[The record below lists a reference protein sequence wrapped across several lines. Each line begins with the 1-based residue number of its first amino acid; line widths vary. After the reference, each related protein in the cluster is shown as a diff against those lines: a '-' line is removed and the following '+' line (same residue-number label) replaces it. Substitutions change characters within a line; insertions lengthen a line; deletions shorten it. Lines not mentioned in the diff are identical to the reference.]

1 MKEQHYTIKKLQAN
15 HYTILLAIIVAVV
28 TVVVALTLGRDLAL
42 SVFLTGILCLTG
54 LIIGNV
60 IRKKRKV
67 GKAVDEMNPNA
78 SEAANKET
86 K

>member
-1 MKEQHYTIKKLQAN
+1 MKKLEAN
-15 HYTILLAIIVAVV
+15 HYTILLAVIVAVV
-28 TVVVALTLGRDLAL
+28 TVVVALTLGRDLAISIL
-42 SVFLTGILCLTG
+42 CTGIGCLVG
-54 LIIGNV
+54 LIIGTA
-60 IRKKRKV
+60 IRKKTKV

>member
-1 MKEQHYTIKKLQAN
+1 MKKLEAN
-15 HYTILLAIIVAVV
+15 HYTILLAVIVAVV

-42 SVFLTGILCLTG
+42 SVFLTGLLCVAG

-60 IRKKRKV
+60 TRKKTKV